1 MGRVHSLRSY
11 DSNAL
16 SLPRRSR
23 IDAHYSRGRCRGG
36 DDAPRGVVERAI
48 ELSQF
53 TIDADHATAPDQSSS
68 PGRSHEL
75 GVKLQRLDEP
85 TGRKCGEQ
93 SGPDGVVEHGGK
105 ETAQDLA
112 ERIGESVGSGEG
124 DRDRAG
130 IGVGVEQLEPQRA
143 RRGRYRRSSGHAVPE
158 HPGPLHQTLLNSDL
172 TIHYC
177 DRFDRVPQVL
187 KEDVRL
193 RIRQSA
199 LQSFAERGYLGTT
212 MAEVAARAGM
222 ATANLYRYYP
232 SKADLFYDVVPDD
245 LVAELERV
253 VARRL
258 QNFAA
263 LVNRD
268 GVRVDV
274 ADEMMTFWLTHR
286 LESVVV
292 MAGAAGTRHQDVVAR
307 LTNLSVETLVD
318 ALPPG
323 AVGASE
329 RDLIESIWA
338 NTPRIIAR
346 ILKRNDTEPSVRAAI
361 TSFWQYQVAGLTA
374 LLRHL
379 DNRSQ

>member
-1 MGRVHSLRSY
+1 
-11 DSNAL
+11 
-16 SLPRRSR
+16 
-23 IDAHYSRGRCRGG
+23 
-36 DDAPRGVVERAI
+36 
-48 ELSQF
+48 
-53 TIDADHATAPDQSSS
+53 
-68 PGRSHEL
+68 
-75 GVKLQRLDEP
+75 
-85 TGRKCGEQ
+85 
-93 SGPDGVVEHGGK
+93 
-105 ETAQDLA
+105 
-112 ERIGESVGSGEG
+112 
-124 DRDRAG
+124 
-130 IGVGVEQLEPQRA
+130 
-143 RRGRYRRSSGHAVPE
+143 
-158 HPGPLHQTLLNSDL
+158 
-172 TIHYC
+172 
-177 DRFDRVPQVL
+177 VPQVL

-212 MAEVAARAGM
+212 MAAVAARAGM
-222 ATANLYRYYP
+222 AAANLYRYYP

-268 GVRVDV
+268 GVRADV

-292 MAGAAGTRHQDVVAR
+292 MTGAAGTRHQDVVAR

-346 ILKRNDTEPSVRAAI
+346 ILNENDTEPSVRAAI

>member
-1 MGRVHSLRSY
+1 M
-11 DSNAL
+11 
-16 SLPRRSR
+16 
-23 IDAHYSRGRCRGG
+23 
-36 DDAPRGVVERAI
+36 
-48 ELSQF
+48 
-53 TIDADHATAPDQSSS
+53 
-68 PGRSHEL
+68 
-75 GVKLQRLDEP
+75 
-85 TGRKCGEQ
+85 
-93 SGPDGVVEHGGK
+93 
-105 ETAQDLA
+105 
-112 ERIGESVGSGEG
+112 
-124 DRDRAG
+124 
-130 IGVGVEQLEPQRA
+130 
-143 RRGRYRRSSGHAVPE
+143 
-158 HPGPLHQTLLNSDL
+158 
-172 TIHYC
+172 
-177 DRFDRVPQVL
+177 PQVL

-268 GVRVDV
+268 GVRADV